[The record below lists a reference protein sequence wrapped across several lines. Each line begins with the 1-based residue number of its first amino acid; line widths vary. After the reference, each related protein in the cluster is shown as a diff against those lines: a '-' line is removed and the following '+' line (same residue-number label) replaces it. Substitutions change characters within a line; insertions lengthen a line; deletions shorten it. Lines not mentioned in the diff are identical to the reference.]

1 MSNINQTQD
10 MFALDTVQDLDNE
23 TAATCSGGVFY
34 KNGRNPDVIF
44 FDGRETSGGETI
56 NHFTGDQLSLNASI
70 GDGDPN
76 IGIQNGR
83 ANGFNDR
90 ASGIEIRRGRWNFF
104 GDSNFR
110 GQSTGVLGPGRHVL
124 GANNNSI
131 TSAYRVG

>member
-10 MFALDTVQDLDNE
+10 LFALDTVQDLDNE

-34 KNGRNPDVIF
+34 KNGRDPDVIF
-44 FDGRETSGGETI
+44 FDGTELPKVGTVS
-56 NHFTGDQLSLNASI
+56 HFTGTRLSLNASI

-76 IGIQNGR
+76 IGIHRGR
-83 ANGFNDR
+83 VNGFNDK
-90 ASGIEIRRGRWNFF
+90 ASGIEIKRGRWNFF

-110 GQSTGVLGPGRHVL
+110 GQSTGVLGPGRYEL

-131 TSAYRVG
+131 TSAQRVG